1 MTRRIQNMEEL
12 AMTDVNIIDPATAEK
27 VQDLIRTNLASRD
40 TLYAMADN
48 LSGPALEKVCRRL
61 ADELGG
67 NVAELQQLLLTRGV
81 EPVEPDDA
89 LATMLR
95 DALLEVLRQ
104 EPSYGTIVEKASEC
118 EHALKKQYETAIN
131 ETQNKRVEGVL
142 YQQRKEVELGEEVF
156 EAIDEAQR
164 KLGEDNAGASI

>member
-1 MTRRIQNMEEL
+1 
-12 AMTDVNIIDPATAEK
+12 MTDVNIIDQATVEK

-40 TLYAMADN
+40 TLYAMADK
-48 LSGPALEKVCRRL
+48 LSGPAAEKVCRRL

-67 NVAELQQLLLTRGV
+67 NVAELQQLLLARGV

-89 LATMLR
+89 RVATLR
-95 DALLEVLRQ
+95 DALLESLCQ
-104 EPSYGTIVEKASEC
+104 EPSYGMIVEKASEC
-118 EHALKKQYETAIN
+118 EHALEEQYETAIN

-142 YQQRKEVELGEEVF
+142 HQQRKEVALGADVF

-164 KLGEDNAGASI
+164 KLGEADAGASI